1 MTGRYVLTATFS
13 MYCKLRNPN
22 AAHKWVVCRE
32 SLLSSKK
39 VCYQVNK
46 WLKKKG
52 KNSTSKQ
59 YGDLYENLSSEDSTP
74 NVGHAG
80 YLTHPYVYTTLWSEH
95 VEQTCWS
102 ILPLPL
108 SDFLD
113 FLAVRNYAELF
124 LLCLISL
131 VAEANPATVL
141 EGYKMYKD
149 GRTKSLQKESSG
161 RGEVN
166 LCQGLLSE
174 VSWCKQ

>member
-74 NVGHAG
+74 YMGHAG
-80 YLTHPYVYTTLWSEH
+80 YLTHPYVYTTLWSEWKICTNMLIH
-95 VEQTCWS
+95 FASSFIRFLGFSCCQKLCRAFSSVSHFSGCW
-102 ILPLPL
+102 
-108 SDFLD
+108 
-113 FLAVRNYAELF
+113 
-124 LLCLISL
+124 
-131 VAEANPATVL
+131 
-141 EGYKMYKD
+141 G
-149 GRTKSLQKESSG
+149 
-161 RGEVN
+161 
-166 LCQGLLSE
+166 
-174 VSWCKQ
+174 